1 MDKAEQKEKV
11 CEISHVF
18 VGMGNRRRELKAETE
33 EKYFLW
39 DHQQS
44 RAKSERDRERVRDT
58 ERERVKDTERDR
70 DRERQR
76 ESQRHREPMID
87 RDRGSRKHRE
97 SQR

>member
-58 ERERVKDTERDR
+58 ERDRERVKDTE
-70 DRERQR
+70 
-76 ESQRHREPMID
+76 SQR
-87 RDRGSRKHRE
+87 
-97 SQR
+97 

>member
-44 RAKSERDRERVRDT
+44 RAKSERDRESQRH
-58 ERERVKDTERDR
+58 
-70 DRERQR
+70 RERQR
-76 ESQRHREPMID
+76 ESQRHREPKID